1 MKNRIGI
8 GIIAFGIITLALVS
22 LLPRYQPKQRD
33 VLYHQIDSLNTEVE
47 ILRDSNLRMQM
58 EIRFKL

>member
-8 GIIAFGIITLALVS
+8 GIITFGIITLALVS